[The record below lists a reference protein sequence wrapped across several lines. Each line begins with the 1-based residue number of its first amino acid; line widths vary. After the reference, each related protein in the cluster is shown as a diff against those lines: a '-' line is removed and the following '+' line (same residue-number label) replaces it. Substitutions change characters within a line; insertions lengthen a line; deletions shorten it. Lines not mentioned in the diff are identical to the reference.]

1 MFAVSTKR
9 VLPGFSLSLGTSLL
23 FVCLILLLP
32 LSALVIQLSQ
42 MSWAQYWQVIANPQ
56 VVAAY
61 KVTLLS
67 AFVASIFNGVFG
79 LLMAWILTRYRFPG
93 RTLLDALMDL
103 PFALPTAVAGLTL
116 ASLFS
121 VNGFYGEWLAK
132 FDIKVTYTWL
142 GIAVAMAF
150 TSIPFVVRTVQ
161 PVLEELGP
169 EYEEAAE
176 TLGATRLQS
185 FRKVVLPEL
194 YPALLAGIALSFTRS
209 LGEFGAVI
217 FIAGNIA
224 WKTEV
229 TSLMIFVNLQQF
241 DYPAASA
248 IASVILAASLLLLFS
263 INTLQ
268 KPLRAAGG
276 RSLMAEV
283 TQLKRYDAPR
293 INWGKWFLI
302 GTGMLVST
310 FILLVPMIYI
320 FVQAFSKGL
329 MPVLNNLADPDMLHA
344 IWLTV
349 MIALITVPVNLVFG
363 TLLAWLVTRFT
374 FPGRQLLLTLLDIPF
389 AVSPVVAGLVYLLFY
404 GANGPIGPWLDAH
417 NIQIMFAW
425 PGMVLATIFVTC
437 PFVVRELVPVMLS
450 QGSNEDEAAILL
462 GASGW
467 QMFRRVTLPNIRWAL
482 LYGVVLTNARAIGE
496 FGAVSVV
503 SGSIRGETLSLPLQI
518 ELLEQDYNTV
528 GSFTAAALLT
538 LMAILT
544 LFLKSMLQWRLEN
557 QEKRARQEKQHEH

>member
-1 MFAVSTKR
+1 MFAVSSRR
-9 VLPGFSLSLGTSLL
+9 VLPGFTLSLGTSLL

-32 LSALVIQLSQ
+32 LSALVMQLAQ
-42 MSWAQYWQVIANPQ
+42 MSWAQYWEVITNPQ

-176 TLGATRLQS
+176 TLGATRWQS

-194 YPALLAGIALSFTRS
+194 SPALVAGVALSFTRS

-229 TSLMIFVNLQQF
+229 TSLMIFVRLQEF

-268 KPLRAAGG
+268 SRFG
-276 RSLMAEV
+276 RRVVGPLMAEV
-283 TQLKRYDAPR
+283 TQLKRYDARP

-302 GTGMLVST
+302 GIGMLVSA

-329 MPVLNNLADPDMLHA
+329 MPVLQNLADPDMLHA

-349 MIALITVPVNLVFG
+349 MIALIAVPVNLVFG
-363 TLLAWLVTRFT
+363 ILLAWLVTRFN

-404 GANGPIGPWLDAH
+404 GSNGPLGGWLDEH
-417 NIQIMFAW
+417 NLQIMFSW
-425 PGMVLATIFVTC
+425 PGMVLVTIFVTC

-450 QGSNEDEAAILL
+450 QGSQEDEAAILL

-538 LMAILT
+538 LMAIIT

-557 QEKRARQEKQHEH
+557 QEKRAQQEEHHEH

>member
-1 MFAVSTKR
+1 MFAVSSRR
-9 VLPGFSLSLGTSLL
+9 VLPGFTLSLGTSLL

-32 LSALVIQLSQ
+32 LSALVMQLAQ
-42 MSWAQYWQVIANPQ
+42 MSWAQYWDVITNPQ

-132 FDIKVTYTWL
+132 LDIKVTYTWL

-176 TLGATRLQS
+176 TLGATRWQS

-194 YPALLAGIALSFTRS
+194 SPALVAGVALSFTRS

-229 TSLMIFVNLQQF
+229 TSLMIFVRLQEF

-248 IASVILAASLLLLFS
+248 IASVILGAS
-263 INTLQ
+263 
-268 KPLRAAGG
+268 G
-276 RSLMAEV
+276 
-283 TQLKRYDAPR
+283 APR

-302 GTGMLVST
+302 GTGMLVSA

-329 MPVLNNLADPDMLHA
+329 MPVLQNLADPDMLHA

-349 MIALITVPVNLVFG
+349 LIALIAVPVNLVFG
-363 TLLAWLVTRFT
+363 VLLAWLVTRFN

-404 GANGPIGPWLDAH
+404 GSNGPLGGWLDEH
-417 NIQIMFAW
+417 NLQIMFAW
-425 PGMVLATIFVTC
+425 PGMVLVTVFVTC

-450 QGSNEDEAAILL
+450 QGSNEDEAAVLL

-538 LMAILT
+538 LMAIIT

-557 QEKRARQEKQHEH
+557 QEKRAQQEENHEH